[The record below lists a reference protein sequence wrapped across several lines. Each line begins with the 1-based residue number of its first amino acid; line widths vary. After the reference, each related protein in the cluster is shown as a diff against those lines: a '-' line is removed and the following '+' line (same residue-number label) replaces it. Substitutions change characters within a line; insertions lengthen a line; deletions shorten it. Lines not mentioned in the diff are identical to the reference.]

1 MMMKNKIF
9 IFLLTLIAFSV
20 FSQTELKKPEEWI
33 SKISAETSKIETL
46 KSEFQQK
53 KVLSFL
59 NNPIESTGTFWFKQE
74 NQIRWEYKTPY
85 PYLIIMKNGVLTI
98 VDEGQEST
106 TDLSSNVM
114 FEQLSSLIA
123 GSIQGSLL
131 NEDEK
136 YKKEFF
142 ENEKAVIVR
151 FKPLNEQLLSY
162 LKYIEIHFSKESLQ
176 VDELI
181 MMEPGDDFTQI
192 QFINQEI
199 NVNIEEGIFEK

>member
-1 MMMKNKIF
+1 MIKNKIL
-9 IFLLTLIAFSV
+9 ISILLFLVSFS
-20 FSQTELKKPEEWI
+20 FAQTELKNPQEWI
-33 SKISAETSKIETL
+33 TKISAETSKIETL

-59 NNPIESTGTFWFKQE
+59 NNPIVSTGTFWFKQE

-85 PYLIIMKNGVLTI
+85 PYLIIMKNGILTI
-98 VDEGQEST
+98 LDEGQETT

-136 YKKEFF
+136 YQKEFF
-142 ENEKAVIVR
+142 ENDKNIIVR
-151 FKPLNEQLLSY
+151 FNPLNEQLLSY
-162 LKYIEIHFSKESLQ
+162 LKYIEIYFNKESLQ
-176 VDELI
+176 VDELV
-181 MMEPGDDFTQI
+181 MMEPGDDYTQI
-192 QFINQEI
+192 QFMNPEI
-199 NVNIEEGIFEK
+199 NLTIEEGVFE

>member
-1 MMMKNKIF
+1 MKNRIL
-9 IFLLTLIAFSV
+9 IFLLLAFSFTV
-20 FSQTELKKPEEWI
+20 FAQNELKDPNDWI
-33 SKISAETSKIETL
+33 QKISAETAKVETL

-59 NNPIESTGTFWFKQE
+59 TNPIESTGTFWFKQE

-85 PYLIIMKNGVLTI
+85 PYLIIMKNGILTI
-98 VDEGQEST
+98 IDEGQEST

-131 NEDEK
+131 NEDDK
-136 YKKEFF
+136 YQKEYF

-151 FKPLNEQLLSY
+151 FVPLSEQLLSY
-162 LKYIEIHFSKESLQ
+162 LKYIEIYFNKQSLQ

-181 MMEPGDDFTQI
+181 MMEPGDDYTRI
-192 QFINQEI
+192 HFINPEI
-199 NVNIEEGIFEK
+199 NIEIGTDVFQ

>member
-1 MMMKNKIF
+1 MIKNKIL
-9 IFLLTLIAFSV
+9 ISILLFLVSFS
-20 FSQTELKKPEEWI
+20 FAQTELKNPQEWI
-33 SKISAETSKIETL
+33 TKISAETSKIETL

-59 NNPIESTGTFWFKQE
+59 NNPIVSTGTFWFKQE

-85 PYLIIMKNGVLTI
+85 PYLIIMKNGILTI
-98 VDEGQEST
+98 LDEGQETT

-136 YKKEFF
+136 YQKEFF
-142 ENEKAVIVR
+142 ENDKNIIVR
-151 FKPLNEQLLSY
+151 FNPLNEQLLSY
-162 LKYIEIHFSKESLQ
+162 LKYIEIYFNKESLQ
-176 VDELI
+176 VDELV
-181 MMEPGDDFTQI
+181 MMEPGDDYTQI
-192 QFINQEI
+192 QFMNSEI
-199 NVNIEEGIFEK
+199 NLTIEEGVFE

>member
-1 MMMKNKIF
+1 MVKNK
-9 IFLLTLIAFSV
+9 FLILLLFV
-20 FSQTELKKPEEWI
+20 FSFNGIAQNELKNPEEWI
-33 SKISAETSKIETL
+33 RKISAETSKIQTL
-46 KSEFQQK
+46 KSEFKQK

-131 NEDEK
+131 SEDDK
-136 YKKEFF
+136 YQKLYF
-142 ENEKAVIVR
+142 EDEKAVIVR
-151 FKPLNEQLLSY
+151 FIPLNEQLLSY
-162 LKYIEIHFSKESLQ
+162 LKYIEIHFNKQSLQ
-176 VDELI
+176 VDELV
-181 MMEPGDDFTQI
+181 MMEPGDDYTQI
-192 QFINQEI
+192 QFLNPEI
-199 NVNIEEGIFEK
+199 NLEIEEGLFE

>member
-1 MMMKNKIF
+1 MVKNKIF
-9 IFLLTLIAFSV
+9 VSILLVLTGFS
-20 FSQTELKKPEEWI
+20 FAQTEMKNPEEWI
-33 SKISAETSKIETL
+33 EKISAETTKIETL

-59 NNPIESTGTFWFKQE
+59 NNPIESTGTFWFKEE

-85 PYLIIMKNGVLTI
+85 AYLIIMKNGILTI
-98 VDEGQEST
+98 IDEGQEST

-151 FKPLNEQLLSY
+151 FNPLNEQLLSY
-162 LKYIEIHFSKESLQ
+162 LKYIEIHFNKKTLQ
-176 VDELI
+176 VDELL
-181 MMEPGDDFTQI
+181 MMEPGEDFTQI
-192 QFINQEI
+192 QFINPEI
-199 NVNIEEGIFEK
+199 NLEIKEDVFE

>member
-1 MMMKNKIF
+1 MTNNIF
-9 IFLLTLIAFSV
+9 ISILLIISGFS
-20 FSQTELKKPEEWI
+20 FAQTKLKNPEEWI
-33 SKISAETSKIETL
+33 EKISAETSKIETL

-59 NNPIESTGTFWFKQE
+59 NNPIESTGTFWFKEE

-85 PYLIIMKNGVLTI
+85 PYLIIMKNGILTI
-98 VDEGQEST
+98 IDEGQEST

-151 FKPLNEQLLSY
+151 FNPLNEQLLSY
-162 LKYIEIHFSKESLQ
+162 LKYIEIYFNKESLQ
-176 VDELI
+176 VDELL
-181 MMEPGDDFTQI
+181 MMEPGEDFTQI
-192 QFINQEI
+192 QFINPEI
-199 NVNIEEGIFEK
+199 NLEIEEDVFE

>member
-1 MMMKNKIF
+1 MLKNKILVS
-9 IFLLTLIAFSV
+9 ILLIISINAFT
-20 FSQTELKKPEEWI
+20 QTELENPDEWI
-33 SKISAETSKIETL
+33 QKISVETSGIKTL

-59 NNPIESTGTFWFKQE
+59 NNPIESTGTFWFKEE

-85 PYLIIMKNGVLTI
+85 PYLIIMKNGILTI

-131 NEDEK
+131 NEDDK

-142 ENEKAVIVR
+142 ENDKAVIIR
-151 FKPLNEQLLSY
+151 FNPLNEQLLSY
-162 LKYIEIHFSKESLQ
+162 LKYIEIHFNKESLQ
-176 VDELI
+176 VDELV
-181 MMEPGDDFTQI
+181 MVEPGEDYTKI
-192 QFINQEI
+192 QFLNQEI
-199 NVNIEEGIFEK
+199 NSKIEEGIFD